1 MSSHVLAL
9 HTDKY
14 QINMMYAHWIQ
25 QTMDRKAV
33 FDVYFRK
40 QPFGGGYAVFAGLER
55 VIRYL
60 NELHFDEEAIG
71 YLAEQEENYDPR
83 FLEEL
88 RHFRFNGDV
97 HSVEEGEIVF
107 AGEPLMRVEARMFEA
122 QLIETALL
130 NFVNFQTLIATK
142 AARVRHVAKE
152 DVLLEF
158 GTRRAQEQDA
168 AVWGAR
174 ATYLAG
180 FDATSNMLA
189 GYLFGIPTKG
199 THAHSWVQDHD
210 SEEEAFLRFAEALP
224 DQATLLVDTYDVLK
238 SGVPNAIKTARAL
251 EKKGKRLKG
260 IRLDSG
266 DLAYLSIEARK
277 MLDEAGLTDA
287 KITASNDLDEDTIF
301 EIKAQGAKIDI
312 WGVGTKLIT
321 GGNQPALGGV
331 YKLVAREKDGE
342 FIPTI
347 KISANPEKIT
357 TPGIKDI
364 YRIVSKASGK
374 AEGDLITLAEGDMPD
389 GRPVHLFNPTHTFI
403 QKKVKDYEAISLLK
417 PIFREGK
424 QVYAIPSLADSRRFH
439 AERLKLFWPQYLR
452 RLNPEIYPVDLSRK
466 AWDMRMRLIQE
477 HME

>member
-1 MSSHVLAL
+1 MSNVGLAL

-14 QINMMYAHWIQ
+14 QINMLYAHWMNK
-25 QTMDRKAV
+25 TMDRKAV

-40 QPFGGGYAVFAGLER
+40 QPFGGGFAVFAGLER
-55 VIRYL
+55 VIHYI
-60 NELHFDEEAIG
+60 NELHFDEESLR

-88 RHFRFNGDV
+88 RHFRFNGSI

-107 AGEPLMRVEARMFEA
+107 AGEPIMRVEARMFEA

-189 GYLFGIPTKG
+189 GYRFGIPTKG

-224 DQATLLVDTYDVLK
+224 DQVTLLVDTYDVLK
-238 SGVPNAIKTARAL
+238 SGVPNAIKTAREL

-266 DLAYLSIEARK
+266 DLAYLSIEARR

-342 FIPTI
+342 FVPTI

-357 TPGIKDI
+357 NPGIKDI
-364 YRIVSKASGK
+364 YRIVSKVSGR
-374 AEGDLITLAEGDMPD
+374 AEGDLITLAEGDVPD
-389 GRPVHLFNPTHTFI
+389 GSPVRLFNPTHTFI
-403 QKKVKDYEAISLLK
+403 QKKVTDYEVIPLLK
-417 PIFREGK
+417 SIFRDGK
-424 QVYAIPSLADSRRFH
+424 QVYSIPPLEESRRFH
-439 AERLKLFWPQYLR
+439 SERLKLFWPQYLR

-466 AWDMRMRLIQE
+466 AWDMKMQLIQE